1 MNSLSVPSIL
11 FLWEPHGKI
20 IWHYPF
26 KIGSISNS
34 TCYRTVSYKMIIWCF
49 EKITS
54 LMWFVV
60 AMRCVGMLAPVVVTN
75 AFKILPISHCRP
87 PLFWAAAWEI
97 GNSPARGPSTQLT
110 SPLGSMY
117 SAHGPFSV
125 AHSSIVSVWKSCE
138 QYFCQKKNVLMP
150 SRNVVNKTFWTFYPN
165 VLAEVVFSVALRKKN
180 ASTNRFHRIIHDT
193 SGQVPSR
200 INIETLRC
208 RVLTFL
214 TRIGIWTHG
223 QSVCNYYWPVCLF
236 SMPLH
241 QHIFETVL

>member
-1 MNSLSVPSIL
+1 MLSKFCLFLIVVLHYSGRLHGKLGIHRLAGRPHNSLAHWAQCTQHTAH
-11 FLWEPHGKI
+11 FLSPIRQLCPCGN
-20 IWHYPF
+20 PV
-26 KIGSISNS
+26 SN
-34 TCYRTVSYKMIIWCF
+34 I
-49 EKITS
+49 
-54 LMWFVV
+54 FV
-60 AMRCVGMLAPVVVTN
+60 
-75 AFKILPISHCRP
+75 
-87 PLFWAAAWEI
+87 
-97 GNSPARGPSTQLT
+97 
-110 SPLGSMY
+110 
-117 SAHGPFSV
+117 
-125 AHSSIVSVWKSCE
+125 
-138 QYFCQKKNVLMP
+138 KKNVLMP